1 MYCSLFLLHF
11 LHFTNFLIVYYSF
24 FQSSYCQFQSLLR
37 YLWKKN
43 HFCSHFVKTNL
54 ILLYNMYLFFFQLNV
69 TFYLGA
75 TSWGG
80 GGGSELLPGGWNATP
95 EVYTLNYKNDKV
107 RFLFT
112 LGWCPGIEKPRFLKI
127 IQPSKKI
134 RFLGVLIKKHIRIL
148 YAMYFKSKLFL
159 REKHLNYNWAKRC

>member
-1 MYCSLFLLHF
+1 MNPLQRFEIFVLQFTVYLFHIF
-11 LHFTNFLIVYYSF
+11 LRQLPY
-24 FQSSYCQFQSLLR
+24 SLLFFFFNLDIVNFHQC
-37 YLWKKN
+37 YATYGKKF

-112 LGWCPGIEKPRFLKI
+112 LG
-127 IQPSKKI
+127 
-134 RFLGVLIKKHIRIL
+134 
-148 YAMYFKSKLFL
+148 
-159 REKHLNYNWAKRC
+159 